1 MSPFFRVI
9 ASAVLLT
16 LNCLCTNVWSSDHA
30 APTKPVDPKLV
41 SEEIFKKCMSHAK
54 MMRDEQVCKARKP
67 SIEQCVENESKAKDA
82 KAAKAKCE
90 TLFLPDFK

>member
-1 MSPFFRVI
+1 MSRFFRLTVPVF
-9 ASAVLLT
+9 ALVFNGFCANVMANEPSAP
-16 LNCLCTNVWSSDHA
+16 A
-30 APTKPVDPKLV
+30 KPIDPKAV

-67 SIEQCVENESKAKDA
+67 SIEQCVDKESQAKDA